1 MFNDTKLIQIEEWT
15 NSAEVKRSYR
25 GDPFHITPIW
35 ITIATILRNSPYL
48 QYPPKTSTT
57 NSWLKPATVEDVH
70 HACHALMV
78 SGRHCWWAAPE
89 RKNVKCSESAMNQ
102 GFETIKSQGSTGQP
116 LWAFESDLKHFES
129 FKMIFDVC
137 RSPFFFVSQV
147 SSSCPKLPK
156 LRHRPHPSPSPE
168 AGWLLGFSL
177 VLYAS
182 ELSPFGFATDGSR
195 EACICL
201 HWEKSNREK
210 QLNYF
215 LKWSHHIPPYILT
228 FLTFHHIPPYPDILS
243 DYLTCIGI
251 LSDYIWLSDI
261 YSDILPSRVSLSDI
275 LFGILSGISFGSG
288 APERYCRVWLAAGFA
303 RLSEM
308 SCYCKI

>member
-15 NSAEVKRSYR
+15 NRAEVKRSYR

-116 LWAFESDLKHFES
+116 LWAFESVLKHFES
-129 FKMIFDVC
+129 FKLWWFLMFAA
-137 RSPFFFVSQV
+137 PHFVSQV
-147 SSSCPKLPK
+147 SSSCPKL
-156 LRHRPHPSPSPE
+156 RNRPHPSAQSPE

-177 VLYAS
+177 VFYPS
-182 ELSPFGFATDGSR
+182 DWSPFGFATDGSR
-195 EACICL
+195 EACIGRTG
-201 HWEKSNREK
+201 K
-210 QLNYF
+210 
-215 LKWSHHIPPYILT
+215 
-228 FLTFHHIPPYPDILS
+228 
-243 DYLTCIGI
+243 
-251 LSDYIWLSDI
+251 
-261 YSDILPSRVSLSDI
+261 
-275 LFGILSGISFGSG
+275 
-288 APERYCRVWLAAGFA
+288 APG
-303 RLSEM
+303 
-308 SCYCKI
+308 KTT

>member
-129 FKMIFDVC
+129 FKLWWFLMFAA
-137 RSPFFFVSQV
+137 PHFFVPCRWAALASWDIGRIHPRTV
-147 SSSCPKLPK
+147 PKLGGSWASPWSSIPRIGHHLVS
-156 LRHRPHPSPSPE
+156 LRMAHARP
-168 AGWLLGFSL
+168 A
-177 VLYAS
+177 Y
-182 ELSPFGFATDGSR
+182 
-195 EACICL
+195 ACIGR
-201 HWEKSNREK
+201 NRTGKEPGK
-210 QLNYF
+210 
-215 LKWSHHIPPYILT
+215 T
-228 FLTFHHIPPYPDILS
+228 T
-243 DYLTCIGI
+243 
-251 LSDYIWLSDI
+251 
-261 YSDILPSRVSLSDI
+261 
-275 LFGILSGISFGSG
+275 
-288 APERYCRVWLAAGFA
+288 
-303 RLSEM
+303 
-308 SCYCKI
+308 